1 MPEMHYR
8 LRWPD
13 DEETECYSPSLVI
26 RDFFETGVDYALED
40 FLRRLREATAIAAER
55 VRVKYGFPCSR
66 ALAQLRVIESH
77 ALRFKDQPQARI
89 VMLSF
94 TFDA

>member
-1 MPEMHYR
+1 MPEMTYR

-13 DEETECYSPSLVI
+13 DVETECYSPSLVI
-26 RDFFETGVDYALED
+26 RDFFATGADYALED

-55 VRVKYGFPCSR
+55 VRVKYGVPCPR
-66 ALAQLRVIESH
+66 ALAQLREIETQ
-77 ALRFKDQPQARI
+77 ALRFEDQDQARI

-94 TFDA
+94 SSGT

>member
-1 MPEMHYR
+1 MPEMQYR

-13 DEETECYSPSLVI
+13 AVETDCYSPSLVI
-26 RDFFETGVDYALED
+26 QDFFETGADYPLDD

-55 VRVKYGFPCSR
+55 VRVKYGFPCPR
-66 ALAQLRVIESH
+66 ALAQLRAIETH
-77 ALRFKDQPQARI
+77 ALRFKDQDQARV

-94 TFDA
+94 TFAG

>member
-1 MPEMHYR
+1 MPEMQYR

-13 DEETECYSPSLVI
+13 AVETECYSPSLVI
-26 RDFFETGVDYALED
+26 RDFFETGADYALTD

-55 VRVKYGFPCSR
+55 VRVKYGFPCPR
-66 ALAQLRVIESH
+66 ALAQLQAIETR
-77 ALRFKDQPQARI
+77 ALRFKDQDEARI